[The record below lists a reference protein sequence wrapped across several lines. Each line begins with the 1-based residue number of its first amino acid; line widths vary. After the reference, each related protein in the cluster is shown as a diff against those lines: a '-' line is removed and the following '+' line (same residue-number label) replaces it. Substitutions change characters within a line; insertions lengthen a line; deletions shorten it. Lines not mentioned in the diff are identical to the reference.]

1 MPAALHARVSE
12 HVGRALDGLETSG
25 ELPTGLA
32 RSGVTVE
39 APHDAA
45 HGDLS
50 TNAAMVMGKRAGVP
64 PRQLAEALASRLA
77 ALEEVTSVDVAG
89 PGFVNLRLTD
99 DAWRDELAAIAHAGE

>member
-39 APHDAA
+39 APRDAA

-50 TNAAMVMGKRAGVP
+50 TNAAMVMGKRAGVRRGSS
-64 PRQLAEALASRLA
+64 PRRWPAGWRRSRK
-77 ALEEVTSVDVAG
+77 
-89 PGFVNLRLTD
+89 
-99 DAWRDELAAIAHAGE
+99 